1 MTNRKENVNNQL
13 NFDFLTN
20 NVKGLQSSKKHVKMF
35 QYFKNKTGHRG
46 ILFLQETHS
55 LTVTEKQWHDE
66 FKGQLFFFH
75 GKTNLCFLLIAFYSS
90 VTVVVKNQLN
100 DNNGRIL
107 ILEVTID
114 DTEHLLVN
122 VYNANTE
129 QEQL

>member
-20 NVKGLQSSKKHVKMF
+20 NIKGLRSSKKHVKMF

-66 FKGQLFFFH
+66 FKGQLYFFH
-75 GKTNLCFLLIAFYSS
+75 RKTNLCFLLIAFYSS
-90 VTVVVKNQLN
+90 VTVAVKNQLN

-107 ILEVTID
+107 ILEA
-114 DTEHLLVN
+114 N